1 MTRETLLLIVLVNVT
16 SDGRDFIRIN
26 IIPITVFQIAED
38 VTMCSGNKEQK
49 EKTKESLEKDL

>member
-16 SDGRDFIRIN
+16 SNGRDFIRIN

-49 EKTKESLEKDL
+49 EKAKESLEKLL

>member
-38 VTMCSGNKEQK
+38 VTMCSSNKEQK
-49 EKTKESLEKDL
+49 EKAKESLEKHL